1 MKYTLDERVARAREL
16 RAQGYNCS
24 QCVVMAFDD
33 VIEGDIALLARAAGG
48 FGSGM
53 GASGNMCGAIT
64 GTTMVLGLVHDN
76 DPRPALYKRVREA
89 MQEFVDLE
97 GYADCRDLKKEG
109 RKPCVD
115 LITDAVAMLHNR
127 LADNA

>member
-33 VIEGDIALLARAAGG
+33 VIEGDVALLTRAAGG

-76 DPRPALYKRVREA
+76 DRRSRHSK
-89 MQEFVDLE
+89 
-97 GYADCRDLKKEG
+97 
-109 RKPCVD
+109 
-115 LITDAVAMLHNR
+115 
-127 LADNA
+127 